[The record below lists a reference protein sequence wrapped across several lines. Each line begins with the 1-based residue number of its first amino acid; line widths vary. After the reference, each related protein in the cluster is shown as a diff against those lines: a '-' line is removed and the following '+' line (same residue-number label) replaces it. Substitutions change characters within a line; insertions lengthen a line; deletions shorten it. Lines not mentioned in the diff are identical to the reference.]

1 MESTPPST
9 LSSPKGLFRLNTTVA
24 PPSPS
29 SIHSLDYKMPSTT
42 FATSQQQ
49 RTPPSTYRKP
59 RSPPLSPTKRKP
71 PPIPAPSSPTTTAPG
86 GIAIPSPAVTVT
98 TIGTTSPTISVG
110 QLQIP
115 RRQYSDDRFD
125 TVSSSSGSLASTGS
139 PHTSYSGR
147 TFGYSTGY
155 EQQQQ
160 QQQRQQQRSPS
171 PPLILSSLG
180 LSHTNTSPRLE
191 AVEEKTS
198 SPTLLPTS
206 MSSFGGR
213 RGQAKDLK
221 RISTNSLSS
230 SPVASPRRTA
240 TPSLDSPVRDPYR
253 SRGVTGLSAKGVK
266 NGAFL
271 FTLFLSAPSP
281 VTLLRTCIE
290 AVYDKEKGI
299 ENIRHVKQFQL
310 LLAFCLHSYL
320 CFCYRSNE
328 ENERRNKEREG
339 LCPELSQ
346 GRSFLICF
354 CAIGPWRCP
363 PVTVPCN

>member
-1 MESTPPST
+1 MESTPPSP

-49 RTPPSTYRKP
+49 RTPPPSTYRKP

-71 PPIPAPSSPTTTAPG
+71 PPIPAPSSPTTTVPG
-86 GIAIPSPAVTVT
+86 GITIPSPAATTT

-115 RRQYSDDRFD
+115 RRQYSDERFD

-147 TFGYSTGY
+147 TFGYSAGY
-155 EQQQQ
+155 EQQLQQ
-160 QQQRQQQRSPS
+160 QQHQQQRSPS

-180 LSHTNTSPRLE
+180 LSHTNISPRLE

-198 SPTLLPTS
+198 SPALLPTLI
-206 MSSFGGR
+206 SSFGGR

-240 TPSLDSPVRDPYR
+240 TPSLDSPIRDPYR

-266 NGAFL
+266 N
-271 FTLFLSAPSP
+271 
-281 VTLLRTCIE
+281 
-290 AVYDKEKGI
+290 DMNKGT
-299 ENIRHVKQFQL
+299 R
-310 LLAFCLHSYL
+310 
-320 CFCYRSNE
+320 
-328 ENERRNKEREG
+328 REG
-339 LCPELSQ
+339 LALNC
-346 GRSFLICF
+346 RKVVHFLTVFVQLDLGGAHCS
-354 CAIGPWRCP
+354 CP
-363 PVTVPCN
+363 PYLTRLRPCCLIISPSP

>member
-1 MESTPPST
+1 MESTFPSP

-29 SIHSLDYKMPSTT
+29 SIHSIDYKMPSTT
-42 FATSQQQ
+42 LATSQQQ
-49 RTPPSTYRKP
+49 KISPPPSTYRKP

-71 PPIPAPSSPTTTAPG
+71 PPIPAPSSPTTTGPG
-86 GIAIPSPAVTVT
+86 GIGIAIPSPAATTT
-98 TIGTTSPTISVG
+98 TIGTTSPTLSVG

-139 PHTSYSGR
+139 PHTSYSSR
-147 TFGYSTGY
+147 AFGYSTGY

-160 QQQRQQQRSPS
+160 QQQQQQRSPS

-180 LSHTNTSPRLE
+180 LSHINNSPRLE

-221 RISTNSLSS
+221 CISTTSLSS
-230 SPVASPRRTA
+230 SPVTSPRRTA

-271 FTLFLSAPSP
+271 F
-281 VTLLRTCIE
+281 
-290 AVYDKEKGI
+290 
-299 ENIRHVKQFQL
+299 
-310 LLAFCLHSYL
+310 
-320 CFCYRSNE
+320 
-328 ENERRNKEREG
+328 
-339 LCPELSQ
+339 
-346 GRSFLICF
+346 F
-354 CAIGPWRCP
+354 CAFTGYS
-363 PVTVPCN
+363 VPNMH